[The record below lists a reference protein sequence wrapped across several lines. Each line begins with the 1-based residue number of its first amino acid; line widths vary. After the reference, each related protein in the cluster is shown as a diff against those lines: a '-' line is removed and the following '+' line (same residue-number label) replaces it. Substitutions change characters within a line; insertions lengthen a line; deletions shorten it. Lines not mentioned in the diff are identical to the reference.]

1 MARWSW
7 MGLEEGEPEQR
18 SEGCFYAEQV
28 WLEIRPWG
36 WEAVGQW
43 LRRLEVKVWVS
54 TENVSRRV
62 MGWVRG

>member
-1 MARWSW
+1 M
-7 MGLEEGEPEQR
+7 
-18 SEGCFYAEQV
+18 QV